1 MKGVKVVKN
10 NNLIFIIRQIH
21 WPILLIIGS
30 TVIVSIGSLLG
41 LIVPILTAR
50 LVDSVP
56 NEGINVKFI
65 LMFIGVFFLNIIMSG
80 IGLYFLSKIGGKVVY
95 SLRNL
100 LWRHIIQL
108 EIPFFDK
115 HESGRIMSRIL
126 EDTGIINN
134 FISLRLPSLL
144 PSLLTLFGSIVVLI
158 YLDWKMTL
166 VIFVTVPI
174 YLVCMI
180 PLGKLM
186 QKISYE
192 TQKKTSEFSGNL
204 SKILNEIRLIK
215 LSTKEEKE
223 LQNSNRNL
231 KDIYLLGLKQA
242 KIFSI
247 LEPISGIMII
257 FFIAVIL
264 GIGGIRVSQGD
275 ITSGTL
281 VAIVFYVIQLA
292 MPLSDITTLITDYN
306 KSKGASIRIAEILQ
320 TKKENLDKG
329 TLDIQNSKDIIF
341 KNVTFRYN
349 QQVILKNIS
358 FRIPSGKTTAI
369 VGPSGSGKTTI
380 FNLLSRLYNLEERS
394 GEILYGNESIENFNL
409 RKWRQDI
416 GYVTQSNAIING
428 TIKENIVYSV
438 NENISDEIITKAAK
452 EANIH
457 NAINNMDKGYNSMVG
472 EKGVKLSGGERQR
485 IDIARNFIKNPN
497 LLLLDEVTSNLD
509 SESEYKIQESLKK
522 LMKGKTTI
530 IIAHRLTTIREADNI
545 VFLDNGII
553 TGIGDHNS
561 LLRSHDKYKSFI
573 EKQTI

>member
-1 MKGVKVVKN
+1 M
-10 NNLIFIIRQIH
+10 
-21 WPILLIIGS
+21 
-30 TVIVSIGSLLG
+30 
-41 LIVPILTAR
+41 IVPILTAR

-320 TKKENLDKG
+320 T
-329 TLDIQNSKDIIF
+329 
-341 KNVTFRYN
+341 
-349 QQVILKNIS
+349 
-358 FRIPSGKTTAI
+358 
-369 VGPSGSGKTTI
+369 
-380 FNLLSRLYNLEERS
+380 
-394 GEILYGNESIENFNL
+394 
-409 RKWRQDI
+409 
-416 GYVTQSNAIING
+416 
-428 TIKENIVYSV
+428 
-438 NENISDEIITKAAK
+438 
-452 EANIH
+452 
-457 NAINNMDKGYNSMVG
+457 
-472 EKGVKLSGGERQR
+472 
-485 IDIARNFIKNPN
+485 
-497 LLLLDEVTSNLD
+497 
-509 SESEYKIQESLKK
+509 
-522 LMKGKTTI
+522 
-530 IIAHRLTTIREADNI
+530 
-545 VFLDNGII
+545 
-553 TGIGDHNS
+553 
-561 LLRSHDKYKSFI
+561 
-573 EKQTI
+573 

>member
-1 MKGVKVVKN
+1 MKN

-134 FISLRLPSLL
+134 FISLKLPSLL

-320 TKKENLDKG
+320 TKKENMDKG

-485 IDIARNFIKNPN
+485 IDIARNFIKNPD

>member
-1 MKGVKVVKN
+1 M
-10 NNLIFIIRQIH
+10 
-21 WPILLIIGS
+21 
-30 TVIVSIGSLLG
+30 
-41 LIVPILTAR
+41 
-50 LVDSVP
+50 
-56 NEGINVKFI
+56 
-65 LMFIGVFFLNIIMSG
+65 
-80 IGLYFLSKIGGKVVY
+80 
-95 SLRNL
+95 
-100 LWRHIIQL
+100 
-108 EIPFFDK
+108 
-115 HESGRIMSRIL
+115 
-126 EDTGIINN
+126 
-134 FISLRLPSLL
+134 
-144 PSLLTLFGSIVVLI
+144 
-158 YLDWKMTL
+158 
-166 VIFVTVPI
+166 
-174 YLVCMI
+174 
-180 PLGKLM
+180 
-186 QKISYE
+186 
-192 TQKKTSEFSGNL
+192 
-204 SKILNEIRLIK
+204 
-215 LSTKEEKE
+215 
-223 LQNSNRNL
+223 
-231 KDIYLLGLKQA
+231 
-242 KIFSI
+242 
-247 LEPISGIMII
+247 
-257 FFIAVIL
+257 
-264 GIGGIRVSQGD
+264 
-275 ITSGTL
+275 
-281 VAIVFYVIQLA
+281 
-292 MPLSDITTLITDYN
+292 TDYN

>member
-1 MKGVKVVKN
+1 MKN
-10 NNLIFIIRQIH
+10 NKLIFIIKQIH

-30 TVIVSIGSLLG
+30 TIIVSIGSLLG

-56 NEGINVKFI
+56 HEGINIKFI
-65 LMFIGVFFLNIIMSG
+65 LLFIGVFFLNIIMSG
-80 IGLYFLSKIGGKVVY
+80 LGLYFLSKIGGKVVY

-100 LWRHIIQL
+100 LWRHIIKL

-144 PSLLTLFGSIVVLI
+144 PSLLTLFGSIIVLI

-174 YLVCMI
+174 YLLCMI
-180 PLGKLM
+180 PLGKIM

-223 LQNSNRNL
+223 LQNSKKNL
-231 KDIYLLGLKQA
+231 KDIYILGLKQA

-257 FFIAVIL
+257 FFVAVIL
-264 GIGGIRVSQGD
+264 GLGGIRVSQGD

-292 MPLSDITTLITDYN
+292 MPLSEITTLITDYN

-320 TKKENLDKG
+320 TKKENLNNG
-329 TLDIQNSKDIIF
+329 ILDIQKSKDIIF

-349 QQVILKNIS
+349 QQVILKNVS
-358 FRIPSGKTTAI
+358 FRIPAGKTTAI

-380 FNLLSRLYNLEERS
+380 FNLLTRLYNLEEQS
-394 GEILYGNESIENFNL
+394 GEILYGNENIENFNL
-409 RKWRQDI
+409 RNWRKDI
-416 GYVTQSNAIING
+416 GYVTQNNAIING

-438 NENISDEIITKAAK
+438 NDNVSEERIIKAAK

-457 NAINNMDKGYNSMVG
+457 NAINGMHRGYNSVVG

-485 IDIARNFIKNPN
+485 IDIARNFIKNPDI
-497 LLLLDEVTSNLD
+497 LLLDEVTSNLD
-509 SESEYKIQESLKK
+509 SESEYKIQESLKN
-522 LMKGKTTI
+522 LMKEKTTI
-530 IIAHRLTTIREADNI
+530 IIAHRLTTIREVDNI

-553 TGIGDHNS
+553 TGIGNHNS
-561 LLRSHDKYKSFI
+561 LLHSHDKYKSFI

>member
-1 MKGVKVVKN
+1 MKN

>member
-1 MKGVKVVKN
+1 
-10 NNLIFIIRQIH
+10 
-21 WPILLIIGS
+21 
-30 TVIVSIGSLLG
+30 
-41 LIVPILTAR
+41 
-50 LVDSVP
+50 
-56 NEGINVKFI
+56 
-65 LMFIGVFFLNIIMSG
+65 
-80 IGLYFLSKIGGKVVY
+80 
-95 SLRNL
+95 
-100 LWRHIIQL
+100 
-108 EIPFFDK
+108 
-115 HESGRIMSRIL
+115 
-126 EDTGIINN
+126 
-134 FISLRLPSLL
+134 
-144 PSLLTLFGSIVVLI
+144 
-158 YLDWKMTL
+158 
-166 VIFVTVPI
+166 
-174 YLVCMI
+174 
-180 PLGKLM
+180 
-186 QKISYE
+186 
-192 TQKKTSEFSGNL
+192 
-204 SKILNEIRLIK
+204 
-215 LSTKEEKE
+215 
-223 LQNSNRNL
+223 
-231 KDIYLLGLKQA
+231 
-242 KIFSI
+242 
-247 LEPISGIMII
+247 
-257 FFIAVIL
+257 
-264 GIGGIRVSQGD
+264 
-275 ITSGTL
+275 
-281 VAIVFYVIQLA
+281 
-292 MPLSDITTLITDYN
+292 ITDYN